1 MNKFSKHIPIVAS
14 IALGGM
20 LVIFGLNGFLNFIPM
35 EPPTGDAGTFMGGLA
50 AAGYFFPLLKIT
62 EIGVGLALL
71 LRRYV
76 PLALTI
82 LAPISINIV
91 AFHLFMAPQAL
102 PVALFILI
110 ANAALAYHHRQAYR
124 ALFVATQAKAA
135 TRAVLAKA

>member
-1 MNKFSKHIPIVAS
+1 MNKFSKHIPTVAS